1 MPAAVGNVSDII
13 VVPPQEGQIEINATQ
28 PSFNETLE
36 VTPPIFFPDENQ
48 TGQPTPVPP
57 PVDGAGL
64 RPEQLPVLPDEAID
78 NVGNASEDLEQA
90 IDNGSEAGILKA
102 MQEAI
107 SAQQQVVSVVETATP
122 EQREEAKDKV
132 EVLTDLI
139 DQAFSEVSPN

>member
-1 MPAAVGNVSDII
+1 MSDII

-36 VTPPIFFPDENQ
+36 ITPPIFFPEENQ
-48 TGQPTPVPP
+48 TAAPTPVPP

-64 RPEQLPVLPDEAID
+64 RPEQLPVLPDEAIGNLD
-78 NVGNASEDLEQA
+78 NASQDLEQA
-90 IDNGSEAGILKA
+90 IDGGSQAGILKA

-107 SAQQQVVSVVETATP
+107 VAQQQVVSVVETATP
-122 EQREEAKDKV
+122 EQREDAEQKV

-139 DQAFSEVSPN
+139 DEAFNEVSPN